1 MSLFNRELSWL
12 SFNERVLQEAMDNR
26 VPLVERL
33 RFLGIYSNNLDEFF
47 RVRVAT
53 IRRMIDVNKKQVEGF
68 NGSPRF
74 LYETIVEEVLRQ
86 QILFENTYAE
96 ILQLLGKDNIF
107 HINENEVTKEQKE
120 ELYEF
125 FNLKLK
131 HEIVPILLHEGIKF
145 PRLRDSEIYLAVKL
159 QVKNSET
166 NRYALIQIPDEYSR
180 FYGLKKGTKQFFILL
195 DDIIRLH
202 LKFIFSIFDLEEIQ
216 AFTFKITRDAE
227 LNFDDDLSISFLE
240 KIKTS
245 VKNRKVGQPVRMVY
259 DQRMPEDLL
268 NYLCE
273 RLDLKDKTNLIPGG
287 KYHNFKDFMRFP
299 DYGNKKFLNEP
310 QISSP
315 HLDLENKSSLIQSI
329 LHKDVLLHFPYQRF
343 DYVVDVI
350 REAAI
355 DPFVKSI
362 KINIY
367 RVAKNSQVMNA
378 LLNAVLNG
386 KEVVAVIELQARFD
400 EENNVYW
407 SNKLQEAGVQV
418 YFGIPSFKVHSKLLL
433 IERKEADK
441 NQLITYVGTGNFNES
456 SARYYSDL
464 GLFTSDIT
472 IGKEIKSLFLHLEN
486 KTIPKSAGQIML
498 SPVNTRKKI
507 VQLIDNEIGI
517 AKSGKKASIKL
528 KINNLVDR
536 KLIEKLYDA
545 SRNGVKIQ
553 LNVRGICS
561 LVPGVANL
569 SENIKVISIL
579 DRNLEH
585 ARFMIFRNNG
595 KPIYF
600 ISSAD
605 WMERNLDKRIEV
617 GVPILDKRLQKELD
631 FIFKTQWQDSCKAR
645 IIDKKQRNKYVK
657 LNETDQGHNSQKIF
671 GVYYQDLFIKGKA
684 DLE

>member
-12 SFNERVLQEAMDNR
+12 SFNERVLQEAMDHH

-53 IRRMIDVNKKQVEGF
+53 IRRMIDINKKQVEGF

-86 QILFENTYAE
+86 QSLFEATYAE
-96 ILQLLGKDNIF
+96 ILQLLEKEQIY
-107 HINENEVTKEQKE
+107 HINENEVSQEQRE

-131 HEIVPILLHEGIKF
+131 HEIVPILLHEKVKF
-145 PRLRDSEIYLAVKL
+145 PRLKDSEIYLAVKL
-159 QVKNSET
+159 QLKST
-166 NRYALIQIPDEYSR
+166 DSISYALIQIPDEFSR
-180 FYGLKKGTKQFFILL
+180 FYRLKKGNRQFFILL

-202 LKFIFSIFDLEEIQ
+202 LKFIFSIFDFEEIQ
-216 AFTFKITRDAE
+216 AYTFKITRDAE

-259 DQRMPEDLL
+259 DQKMPQDLL
-268 NYLCE
+268 DYLCE

-287 KYHNFKDFMRFP
+287 KYHNFKDFMKFP
-299 DYGNKKFLNEP
+299 DFEIEHFLNP
-310 QISSP
+310 IQVSSP
-315 HLDLENKSSLIQSI
+315 HRDLEDKPSLIQSI
-329 LHKDVLLHFPYQRF
+329 IEKDILLHFPYQRF

-355 DPFVKSI
+355 DPDVKAI
-362 KINIY
+362 KINLY

-386 KEVVAVIELQARFD
+386 KEVVVVIELQARFD

-418 YFGIPSFKVHSKLLL
+418 FFGIPGFKVHSKLLQ
-433 IERKEADK
+433 IERKIAGK
-441 NQLITYVGTGNFNES
+441 NQLISYIGTGNFNES
-456 SARYYSDL
+456 SARYYADL
-464 GLFTSDIT
+464 GLFTSDEKL
-472 IGKEIKSLFLHLEN
+472 GKEIKSLFLHLVN
-486 KTIPKSAGQIML
+486 KTIPKSSPSLML

-507 VQLIDNEIGI
+507 TQLIDNEISI
-517 AKSGKKASIKL
+517 AKAGKKASIKL

-553 LNVRGICS
+553 LIVRGICC
-561 LVPGVANL
+561 LVPGVQNL

-595 KPIYF
+595 KPLFY

-617 GVPILDKRLQKELD
+617 GAPILDKRIQSELSL
-631 FIFKTQWQDSCKAR
+631 IFKMQWQDNCKAR
-645 IIDKKQRNKYVK
+645 VIDKKQKNKYVK
-657 LNETDQGHNSQKIF
+657 RLDAQEPINSQKNF
-671 GVYYQDLFIKGKA
+671 SLYYREQFKG
-684 DLE
+684 